1 MREIIYFVVCFMFL
15 CYFVVVVVVYVYI
28 FVNLIGN
35 EERKKN
41 ESNEMNE
48 TGVLVSLVWF
58 GYVGIRNWD
67 CNHQR

>member
-1 MREIIYFVVCFMFL
+1 MDI
-15 CYFVVVVVVYVYI
+15 YI

-48 TGVLVSLVWF
+48 TGVLFSLVRFVEF
-58 GYVGIRNWD
+58 GSVTSESEIGIVITSGEP
-67 CNHQR
+67 H